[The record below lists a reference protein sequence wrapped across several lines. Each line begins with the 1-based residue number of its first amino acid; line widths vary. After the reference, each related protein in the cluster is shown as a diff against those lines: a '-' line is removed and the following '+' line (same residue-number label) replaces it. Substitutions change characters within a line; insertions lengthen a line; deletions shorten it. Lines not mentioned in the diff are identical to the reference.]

1 MCSSGLRDVAILQ
14 AGKQPLLVISS
25 NKGQCFSLV
34 SLGPNL
40 LSDLDTLDILIV
52 FAFYYD
58 QPCTLNPSILT
69 VSAD

>member
-1 MCSSGLRDVAILQ
+1 MCCSGLRDVAILQ

-40 LSDLDTLDILIV
+40 LSDLDSLDILIV
-52 FAFYYD
+52 FTFY
-58 QPCTLNPSILT
+58 
-69 VSAD
+69 

>member
-1 MCSSGLRDVAILQ
+1 MVPCCYSHQEMCCSGLRDVAILQ

-40 LSDLDTLDILIV
+40 LSDLDSLDILIV
-52 FAFYYD
+52 FIFY
-58 QPCTLNPSILT
+58 
-69 VSAD
+69 